1 MRADRL
7 IQLLMLLQTRPRWTA
22 GELAQRLEVSERTI
36 YRDLDALSASGVPVL
51 ATRGPTG
58 GVSLM
63 EGWRTQLTGLTR
75 EEVHALATV
84 GTPRLLEDLG
94 LSAPLRSGLV
104 KLAAALPSLQQSVIE
119 YARQRI
125 HADPSS
131 WFAEREPVPHLAVL
145 RDAVWQNHRVRLDYR
160 DFDGKPSKR
169 VVDPYGLVI
178 KAERW
183 YLVAGTER
191 GPSVFRG
198 ARIAEARL
206 LSETFVRPERFD
218 LPTFWKEWCSKF
230 AERRAQYEVTLR
242 LAPDGAEAL
251 RHIRPPNDQAR
262 IAEARRARDGTK
274 TVTIDFERESIAL
287 SQLCGLGRGVEVL
300 APKALRD
307 RLRTIA
313 ADLQALYGSHSPA
326 STRQAPAP
334 EIMGAGARKPSQK
347 TLSPG

>member
-1 MRADRL
+1 
-7 IQLLMLLQTRPRWTA
+7 MLLQTRAQWTA

-63 EGWRTQLTGLTR
+63 EGWRTQLTGFRR
-75 EEVHALATV
+75 EEIHALAAV
-84 GTPRLLEDLG
+84 GTPGALDDLG

-104 KLAAALPSLQQSVIE
+104 KLAASLPALQQSVIE

-125 HADPSS
+125 HADASS

-145 RDAVWQNHRVRLDYR
+145 RDAVWQNHRVRLAYR
-160 DFDGKPSKR
+160 DFDGRPSKR

-178 KAERW
+178 KADRW

-206 LSETFVRPERFD
+206 LPSTFERPERFD
-218 LPTFWKEWCSKF
+218 LPAFWKEWCEQF
-230 AERRAQYEVTLR
+230 AERRPRYEVTLR
-242 LAPDGAEAL
+242 VAPEGEEAL
-251 RHIRPPNDQAR
+251 RHARPPADHAR
-262 IAEARRARDGTK
+262 IAEAQRARDGTK
-274 TVTIDFERESIAL
+274 TVIIDFERESIAL
-287 SQLCGLGRGVEVL
+287 SQLCLLGRAVEVL
-300 APKALRD
+300 APEALRD

-313 ADLQALYGSHSPA
+313 ADLQALYA
-326 STRQAPAP
+326 S
-334 EIMGAGARKPSQK
+334 
-347 TLSPG
+347 